1 MDKKTTQ
8 FIVYMAS
15 KKQLF
20 TVLWIIIAVIA
31 VASIVSLVVLPKWKG
46 IFLAS
51 GGGFLIANI
60 FISMFFIQNNYRDKK

>member
-51 GGGFLIANI
+51 GGGFLIVNI